1 MYKNL
6 IKIFFVIVVQILL
19 VQSVFAEEKVRL
31 QLKWFTSFQ
40 FAGYYMA
47 KEKGFYKEAGL
58 DVDIIERDPAKNNID
73 QVIDGEAEYGVADSA
88 ILLYRAQ
95 GKPVKILP
103 SIFQHTPLVFLTK
116 RTSNIYS
123 PFEMKG
129 KIVSYQK
136 GIDDAPLLAL
146 LKTLNIKEEDYKYR
160 PLDFTSKEFI
170 DSKVDVISAYSSD
183 QPFLMKEKGIDVNII
198 NPLN

>member
-6 IKIFFVIVVQILL
+6 IKIIFAIVVQVLL

-58 DVDIIERDPAKNNID
+58 DVDIIERDPLKNNIE

-95 GKPVKILP
+95 GKPVKILA
-103 SIFQHTPLVFLTK
+103 SIFQHSPLIFLTK
-116 RTSNIYS
+116 KTSNIYS

-129 KIVSYQK
+129 KILSYQK
-136 GIDDAPLLAL
+136 GVDDAPLLAL
-146 LKTLNIKEEDYKYR
+146 LKSLNIKEEDYKYR
-160 PLDFTSKEFI
+160 PLDFTSNEFI
-170 DSKVDVISAYSSD
+170 DSKVDVMSA
-183 QPFLMKEKGIDVNII
+183 
-198 NPLN
+198 